1 MTVEAECDLFRPAGN
16 KVGIIPKRGA
26 GRVS

>member
-1 MTVEAECDLFRPAGN
+1 MTVEAECDLFRPAGS
-16 KVGIIPKRGA
+16 KVGIPKRGA